1 MSPKI
6 CRVGPV
12 KFDSAGP
19 PGYAF
24 QIFDTGTR
32 RPRPV
37 LTVVYSE
44 RFQAENA
51 KFVFEQMLLDAIDL
65 RLDEIA

>member
-1 MSPKI
+1 MSPKV
-6 CRVGPV
+6 CRIGPV
-12 KFDSAGP
+12 EFDTAGP

-24 QIFDTGTR
+24 QIFDTGN
-32 RPRPV
+32 RPRAV

-65 RLDEIA
+65 RLAEIA

>member
-1 MSPKI
+1 MSSKV
-6 CRVGPV
+6 CRIGPV
-12 KFDSAGP
+12 EFDSAGP

-24 QIFDTGTR
+24 QIIDTGAR
-32 RPRPV
+32 RPRVV

-65 RLDEIA
+65 RAR